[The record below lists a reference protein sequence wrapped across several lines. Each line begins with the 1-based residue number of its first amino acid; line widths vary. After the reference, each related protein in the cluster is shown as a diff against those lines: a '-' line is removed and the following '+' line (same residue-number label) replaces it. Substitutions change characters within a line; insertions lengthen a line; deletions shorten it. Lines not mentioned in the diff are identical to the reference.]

1 MTIYKNIDTEKLVN
15 MWCYNSN
22 DEECKK
28 IEKELRV
35 FKDDAKKSAPFY
47 VSTLAFYY
55 AFYEELSEH
64 EETLLGKDED

>member
-28 IEKELRV
+28 IEKELENRGIKLTAENV
-35 FKDDAKKSAPFY
+35 QKR
-47 VSTLAFYY
+47 L
-55 AFYEELSEH
+55 LSE
-64 EETLLGKDED
+64 